1 MSRRYKFYN
10 PEGAYFVS
18 FATVNWIDVFIKDIY
33 LNILANSITYCR
45 EAKGMECFAY
55 CLMPNHVHLIF
66 RDENG
71 NPSGLLRDYKKF
83 TAKAVLKAIAGNS
96 REAKKEKLL
105 SIFKKAGENN
115 PQVSKYQFW
124 QHNNLPIELWSTA
137 FIKQKLLYIHQ
148 NPVEAGLV
156 TETTEWK
163 YSSARNYAEMDAMIE
178 VDDIGFLR

>member
-33 LNILANSITYCR
+33 LNILANSIAYCR
-45 EAKGMECFAY
+45 EAKGMECFVY

-83 TAKAVLKAIAGNS
+83 TA
-96 REAKKEKLL
+96 
-105 SIFKKAGENN
+105 
-115 PQVSKYQFW
+115 
-124 QHNNLPIELWSTA
+124 
-137 FIKQKLLYIHQ
+137 
-148 NPVEAGLV
+148 
-156 TETTEWK
+156 
-163 YSSARNYAEMDAMIE
+163 
-178 VDDIGFLR
+178 